1 MIFVK
6 NLQVLLS
13 VIVFEK
19 DLDMMF
25 NNVQN
30 GETRLSRLQKMSFLN
45 SMKMSIFSTGVN
57 HDFPQKIEISSK
69 FNFF

>member
-6 NLQVLLS
+6 NLSVLLS
-13 VIVFEK
+13 VIVEK

-30 GETRLSRLQKMSFLN
+30 AETRLSRLQKC
-45 SMKMSIFSTGVN
+45 
-57 HDFPQKIEISSK
+57 H
-69 FNFF
+69 FNTVGKC

>member
-30 GETRLSRLQKMSFLN
+30 GETRLSRLPKMSF
-45 SMKMSIFSTGVN
+45 
-57 HDFPQKIEISSK
+57 
-69 FNFF
+69 